1 MKFSIITI
9 NYNNAIGL
17 ERTIKSIISQ
27 SDKNF
32 QYIVIDGGSTDKSVE
47 IINKYAYDIDY
58 WMSESDKGI
67 YNAMNKGIQVAT
79 GDYLLFINSG
89 DELYN
94 NDVLKDVS
102 SYNPTHD
109 LVYGDLNRV
118 YPATQNSLLEIAPD
132 NASIYFVLKCSLH
145 HPSTFIKREL
155 FQKYGLYREDLKIV
169 SDWAFFLHLVAFTN
183 TTKIHIPVT
192 IASFNMDGISSDS
205 VLVENEKNKV
215 INETFSPELLDI
227 LEFHQNF
234 YVYNRFYHKKIFVI
248 IRKILNIFRQKK
260 NKN

>member
-17 ERTIKSIISQ
+17 EKTINSIISQ
-27 SDKNF
+27 SCKDF
-32 QYIVIDGGSTDKSVE
+32 EYIVIDGGSTDGSVD
-47 IINKYAYDIDY
+47 IINKHVQNIDY
-58 WMSESDKGI
+58 WVSEPDKGI
-67 YNAMNKGIQVAT
+67 YNAMNKGIQAAK

-89 DELYN
+89 DQLYN

-102 SYNPTHD
+102 TYNPTHD

-118 YPATQNSLLEIAPD
+118 YPDTNKSVLEIAPD
-132 NASIYFVLKCSLH
+132 NASIYFVMKCSLH
-145 HPSTFIKREL
+145 HPSTFIKRDL

-192 IASFNMDGISSDS
+192 IASFSMDGISSDS
-205 VLVENEKNKV
+205 TLVENEKSIV
-215 INETFSPELLDI
+215 INETFSPELLNI
-227 LEFHQNF
+227 LDFHQDF
-234 YVYNRFYHKKIFVI
+234 YVYNKFYHKKIFVI
-248 IRKILNIFRQKK
+248 IRKILSIFRRK
-260 NKN
+260 